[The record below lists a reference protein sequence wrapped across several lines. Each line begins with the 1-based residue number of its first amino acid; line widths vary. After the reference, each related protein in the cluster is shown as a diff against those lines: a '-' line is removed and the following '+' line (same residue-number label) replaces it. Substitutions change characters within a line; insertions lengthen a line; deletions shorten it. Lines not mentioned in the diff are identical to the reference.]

1 MVAAAASGHRIGR
14 RGPVA
19 TVALRGR
26 GGLRMS
32 FRGRLRVFFT
42 LIVLVPLVVVTA
54 VAFALTASSEHGKAD
69 AGLAAGLQ
77 TALGLHREAVA
88 AARPAL
94 RRVGGDERLQGA
106 IVAGDDRAAER
117 RMRQLVDAPGG
128 PVAIVLRDADGARTL
143 AAAGMPTA
151 IAPQV
156 AALDGPGAASPGT
169 LAVSAMTSAAFARR
183 VERLTNLPV
192 AVYRDGRRLATT
204 DPKAPTTP
212 PAPDR
217 HALTIGDADYRVRS
231 GRVSEAVGPPLDL
244 LLLRPASGIENQI
257 ANNRLAILA
266 LVGVFLVA
274 AIAAASLVGRALTTQ
289 IARFLAAA
297 RRLGRGDFSR
307 PVPVRG
313 RDEFA
318 ELGREFNS
326 MSDQLERN
334 IAEVE
339 RKRGELEEMIR
350 RVGDALATGL
360 ERQGVVE
367 LAVRTAVNA
376 CEAQT
381 GRAIPTDSARFD
393 RSESGPA
400 QGALGPALEAAE
412 RLAFRPDA
420 HTAREL
426 LGTDHDHDDGR
437 PPRRRR
443 AVTATVEGAEAA
455 AVVMRSVVG
464 GTGSEPEYL
473 GVLSIARRGAPFTPE
488 QLELLEYLA
497 GQAVVSI
504 ENASLHEAVERQAVT
519 DELTGLANKR
529 AFHSIFDR
537 ELERSRRFETPLGL
551 VMLDIDKFKS
561 VNDTYGHQQGDAVLA
576 AVAGVVRSLS
586 RDVDAPARYGGEE
599 MAVIL
604 PGTDAEGAVQLAE
617 RMREAVEALSVPKLG
632 DSGLLQVTASFG
644 AGAVPESAAD
654 KDGLIAAADAALYRA
669 KHNGRNRVEAAEPA
683 GARR

>member
-1 MVAAAASGHRIGR
+1 
-14 RGPVA
+14 
-19 TVALRGR
+19 
-26 GGLRMS
+26 MS

-54 VAFALTASSEHGKAD
+54 VAFALTAQSEHGKAD
-69 AGLAAGLQ
+69 AGLATGLQ
-77 TALGLHREAVA
+77 TAVGLQRDAVA

-94 RRVGGDERLQGA
+94 RRVGADQRLA
-106 IVAGDDRAAER
+106 DSIVAGDDRAATA
-117 RMRQLVDAPGG
+117 RMRELVAAPGG
-128 PVAIVLRDADGARTL
+128 PVAIALRSPNGRRL
-143 AAAGMPTA
+143 AAAGSATA

-156 AALDGPGAASPGT
+156 AALDGPGGATPGRLSVSVTEAA
-169 LAVSAMTSAAFARR
+169 AYARQ
-183 VERLTNLPV
+183 VERLTNLPA
-192 AVYRDGRRLATT
+192 AVYRAGARLAAT
-204 DPKAPTTP
+204 DPNAPARA
-212 PAPDR
+212 PAPDQR
-217 HALTIGDADYRVRS
+217 ELTTDGADYRIRA
-231 GRVSEAVGPPLDL
+231 GRVSEAVGPPLEIVL
-244 LLLRPASGIENQI
+244 MRPASGIESQI
-257 ANNRLAILA
+257 VNNRLAILA
-266 LVGVFLVA
+266 LVGVFLIA
-274 AIAAASLVGRALTTQ
+274 AIAAASLVGRALTSQ

-297 RRLGRGDFSR
+297 RRLAHGDFSH

-326 MSDQLERN
+326 MSDQLEGT
-334 IAEVE
+334 IDEVE

-360 ERQGVVE
+360 ERQGVVD
-367 LAVRTAVNA
+367 LTVRTAVNA

-381 GRAIPTDSARFD
+381 GRALPVDSSAFE

-412 RLAFRPDA
+412 RLAFRPGR
-420 HTAREL
+420 HTGGEL
-426 LGTDHDHDDGR
+426 LAEDGDR

-443 AVTATVEGAEAA
+443 ATTAVVEGAEAA
-455 AVVMRSVVG
+455 AVAMRSVVG
-464 GTGSEPEYL
+464 SSPEYV
-473 GVLSIARRGAPFTPE
+473 GVLSIARRGAAFTRE

-529 AFHSIFDR
+529 AFHAIFDR
-537 ELERSRRFETPLGL
+537 ELERSRRFEAPLGL

-617 RMREAVEALSVPKLG
+617 RMREAVEALRVPKLG
-632 DSGLLQVTASFG
+632 EGGMLQVTASFG
-644 AGAVPESAAD
+644 AGSVPESAAD
-654 KDGLIAAADAALYRA
+654 KDALIAAADAALYRA
-669 KHNGRNRVEAAEPA
+669 KHNGRNRVEPAEPVPTPH
-683 GARR
+683 